1 MDDVFFYTDI
11 VYYNIGFF
19 TYSSTEKKIKKEF
32 EQINEAFM
40 TERIVYI
47 DRYVNNIAVG
57 LLNISRISNFDKI
70 SQIGSQ
76 PGNDRRYELYEF
88 DKSMNSIEIEG
99 VLTEQRFVY
108 IPESNLIIGNGTIR
122 DSKEYFNILNL
133 KGGFENW
140 KQSVINKKAG
150 DMLYYDK
157 DNELLYF
164 KTWYTPLKNEIPEAM
179 IAIAINKTE
188 FTKNIKMT
196 PGVDFVICSTDGKQI
211 LSISGGD
218 YSDIIGESEF
228 SSNVV
233 TKTVKNYVISTERV
247 VGVDWNYMCV
257 SDSERY
263 MRVFRITKLILVCCF
278 IVVIFLSPL
287 NGYYFTRKN
296 NRIIFKLSS
305 ILKTDKNTKD
315 EYAAIYQSVNEIIAD
330 ANQKSAII
338 YRQQKNQIN
347 SLMRDLLAKGAL
359 PEKTDRNLKQAGVDF
374 EHRYFCVAEV
384 EAVKYS
390 KIFFEENDDLSEAQQ
405 FANYIIANVYSD
417 LFNAA
422 LKCYPAETGNRV
434 ALIIN
439 CAEQFVRDK
448 KELNKILEFG
458 VAFIEEN
465 FNFELK
471 ITISAIVEGK
481 ENIHKCYE
489 SILWSKDYRTVKN
502 DIIFSVDEFEKGDG
516 SQQGY

>member
-1 MDDVFFYTDI
+1 
-11 VYYNIGFF
+11 
-19 TYSSTEKKIKKEF
+19 
-32 EQINEAFM
+32 
-40 TERIVYI
+40 
-47 DRYVNNIAVG
+47 
-57 LLNISRISNFDKI
+57 
-70 SQIGSQ
+70 
-76 PGNDRRYELYEF
+76 
-88 DKSMNSIEIEG
+88 
-99 VLTEQRFVY
+99 
-108 IPESNLIIGNGTIR
+108 
-122 DSKEYFNILNL
+122 
-133 KGGFENW
+133 
-140 KQSVINKKAG
+140 
-150 DMLYYDK
+150 
-157 DNELLYF
+157 
-164 KTWYTPLKNEIPEAM
+164 
-179 IAIAINKTE
+179 
-188 FTKNIKMT
+188 MT
-196 PGVDFVICSTDGKQI
+196 PGVDFVICSTDGEQI

-218 YSDIIGESEF
+218 YIDIIGESEF

-233 TKTVKNYVISTERV
+233 TKTVKNYVISTERG

-278 IVVIFLSPL
+278 SVVIFLSL
-287 NGYYFTRKN
+287 LIGYYFTRKN
-296 NRIIFKLSS
+296 NQIIFKLSS

-315 EYAAIYQSVNEIIAD
+315 EYATIYQSVNEIIAD

-347 SLMRDLLAKGAL
+347 SLMKDLLAKGAL

-458 VAFIEEN
+458 AAFIEEN

-516 SQQGY
+516 SQQGYYYPVKDEQLLAADIKRGAYEKVEEEINRIFDINIKKNTAPKFMKILASNIIGLIKRVINPQETRFSGAISEPEAAEKQLLFIVSVQKRETPGALSPFSV

>member
-108 IPESNLIIGNGTIR
+108 IPESNLIIGNGTI
-122 DSKEYFNILNL
+122 
-133 KGGFENW
+133 
-140 KQSVINKKAG
+140 
-150 DMLYYDK
+150 
-157 DNELLYF
+157 
-164 KTWYTPLKNEIPEAM
+164 
-179 IAIAINKTE
+179 AIAINKTE

-233 TKTVKNYVISTERV
+233 IKTVKNYVISTERG

-278 IVVIFLSPL
+278 IVVIFLSL
-287 NGYYFTRKN
+287 LIGYYFTRKN

-347 SLMRDLLAKGAL
+347 SLMKDLLAKGAL

-489 SILWSKDYRTVKN
+489 SMLWSKDYRTVKN

>member
-99 VLTEQRFVY
+99 VITEQRFVY
-108 IPESNLIIGNGTIR
+108 IPENNLIIGSGTIR
-122 DSKEYFNILNL
+122 DPEEYFNILNL

-140 KQSVINKKAG
+140 EQSVINKKAG

-218 YSDIIGESEF
+218 
-228 SSNVV
+228 
-233 TKTVKNYVISTERV
+233 T
-247 VGVDWNYMCV
+247 
-257 SDSERY
+257 
-263 MRVFRITKLILVCCF
+263 
-278 IVVIFLSPL
+278 
-287 NGYYFTRKN
+287 
-296 NRIIFKLSS
+296 S
-305 ILKTDKNTKD
+305 IL
-315 EYAAIYQSVNEIIAD
+315 
-330 ANQKSAII
+330 
-338 YRQQKNQIN
+338 
-347 SLMRDLLAKGAL
+347 
-359 PEKTDRNLKQAGVDF
+359 
-374 EHRYFCVAEV
+374 
-384 EAVKYS
+384 
-390 KIFFEENDDLSEAQQ
+390 
-405 FANYIIANVYSD
+405 
-417 LFNAA
+417 
-422 LKCYPAETGNRV
+422 
-434 ALIIN
+434 
-439 CAEQFVRDK
+439 
-448 KELNKILEFG
+448 
-458 VAFIEEN
+458 
-465 FNFELK
+465 
-471 ITISAIVEGK
+471 
-481 ENIHKCYE
+481 
-489 SILWSKDYRTVKN
+489 
-502 DIIFSVDEFEKGDG
+502 
-516 SQQGY
+516 